1 MAFRDW
7 IDARWTWGGAAAG
20 LAVAG
25 IGAWVGHASFEH
37 FILSL
42 ALLCVAAIPMLIW
55 SVALLFWVSGR
66 RGRGLAPRAGPVS
79 VWLAALL
86 TLSGVALSFILG
98 IPIERWMQSRAKSW
112 AEAQVAAVERHQL
125 EHGSLPTALEEF
137 ADMGSAPWLVR
148 RGDLHYSV
156 SGGCFGFDLW
166 TGFLSGYSW
175 WSTER
180 SWQRYD

>member
-1 MAFRDW
+1 MALRDW
-7 IDARWTWGGAAAG
+7 IDARWTWGGAVAG
-20 LAVAG
+20 LAAAG
-25 IGAWVGHASFEH
+25 GGAWFGHASFEH
-37 FILSL
+37 FMLCL
-42 ALLCVAAIPMLIW
+42 ALLFAAAIPMLIW
-55 SVALLFWVSGR
+55 GLALMVWVGGR
-66 RGRGLAPRAGPVS
+66 RRRGLAARTGPVS

-86 TLSGVALSFILG
+86 ALSGTLLSFVAG
-98 IPIERWMQSRAKSW
+98 IPVEQWMQARAKSW

-125 EHGSLPTALEEF
+125 EHGALPTALEEV

-148 RGDLHYSV
+148 QGDLHYSV

-180 SWQRYD
+180 RWHWYD